1 VVKSAA
7 GIKSGLRG
15 VDRFHISLGA
25 KMSDQFLAE
34 IRIFPFNF
42 APTQWAFCNGQ
53 LLPLSQYTAL
63 FSLIGTYYGG
73 DGRTTFQLPN
83 LQGNV
88 PVDAGQGAGLSLY
101 DVGEQGGSQTVTLL
115 DTENPVH
122 NHLVNAS
129 GKNATSTNPSGNVY
143 AKGLY
148 EVSPTDKRAVNL
160 YTTTAP
166 GTTTLKPT
174 AIGLAGGGQA
184 HNNMMPYLTLNFCIA
199 MQGIFP
205 ARS

>member
-1 VVKSAA
+1 
-7 GIKSGLRG
+7 
-15 VDRFHISLGA
+15 
-25 KMSDQFLAE
+25 MSDQFLAE

-42 APTQWAFCNGQ
+42 APIQWAFCNGQ
-53 LLPLSQYTAL
+53 ILPLSQHSAL

-73 DGRTTFQLPN
+73 DGRSNFALPN

-88 PVDAGQGAGLSLY
+88 PVAAGQGSGLSLY
-101 DVGEQGGSQTVTLL
+101 NIGEEGGSQNVTLL
-115 DTENPVH
+115 DTQNPSH

-129 GKNATSTNPSGNVY
+129 GKNANSLDPSGNVY

-148 EVSPTDKRAVNL
+148 EVSQNNKGPVNT

-166 GTTTLKPT
+166 GATALNPA
-174 AIGLAGGGQA
+174 AIGVAGGNQP

-199 MQGIFP
+199 LQGIFP
-205 ARS
+205 PRG

>member
-1 VVKSAA
+1 
-7 GIKSGLRG
+7 
-15 VDRFHISLGA
+15 
-25 KMSDQFLAE
+25 MSDQFLAE
-34 IRIFPFNF
+34 IRIFPFDF
-42 APTQWAFCNGQ
+42 APIQWAFCNGQ
-53 LLPLSQYTAL
+53 ILPLSQYTAL
-63 FSLIGTYYGG
+63 FSLLGTNYGG
-73 DGRTTFQLPN
+73 DGKSNFALPN

-88 PVDAGQGAGLSLY
+88 PVDAGQGTGLSQY
-101 DVGEQGGSQTVTLL
+101 EVGEQGGSQTVTLL
-115 DTENPVH
+115 DTENPSH

-129 GKNATSTNPSGNVY
+129 GGNASSVDPSGNVY

-148 EVSPTDKRAVNL
+148 ELSVTNKGPVNL

-166 GTTTLKPT
+166 SPTLTLKPT
-174 AIGLAGGGQA
+174 AIGVAGGGQA